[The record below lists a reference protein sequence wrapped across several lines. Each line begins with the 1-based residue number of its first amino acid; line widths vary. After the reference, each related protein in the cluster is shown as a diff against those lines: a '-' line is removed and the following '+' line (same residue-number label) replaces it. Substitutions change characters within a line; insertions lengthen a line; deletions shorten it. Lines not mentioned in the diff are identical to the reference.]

1 MCLACRA
8 LWWTNSTQLNSQS
21 RIDRWR
27 FCLFCLCFLAQNVTA
42 EEEVL
47 LRFGLKESIYKAMHP
62 LICQYVGF
70 MEAEVQPLPDGTA
83 EVTFMLQSGVHEQ
96 FGTVTAHWQRI
107 GDLFLSTSSVRL
119 RDDAP
124 ILSSVNDNS
133 SNSNGND
140 ECVL

>member
-1 MCLACRA
+1 M
-8 LWWTNSTQLNSQS
+8 
-21 RIDRWR
+21 
-27 FCLFCLCFLAQNVTA
+27 
-42 EEEVL
+42 
-47 LRFGLKESIYKAMHP
+47 RFGLKESIYKAMHP
-62 LICQYVGF
+62 LICHYVGF

-83 EVTFMLQSGVHEQ
+83 EVTFMLKSGAHEQ

-124 ILSSVNDNS
+124 IFWANS
-133 SNSNGND
+133 SSSSSRND